1 MGRPKKNADEKRDLQ
16 VVIKLTK
23 GEYAQL
29 LKLMGYAEKNASEVI
44 RQLVFKER
52 LLKPKISIVDAQTY
66 VQLKRIGNNLNQHVK
81 AIHQTK
87 IGRVDRQILLE
98 LQATLD
104 IVGKGI
110 LKL

>member
-52 LLKPKISIVDAQTY
+52 LLKPKISIVDARAY

-81 AIHQTK
+81 AIYQTK
-87 IGRVDRQILLE
+87 MATVDHQILLE
-98 LQATLD
+98 LQATLE
-104 IVGKGI
+104 ILGKGI